1 MFDNPIPLMLAAIL
15 SFISFFQKDFCLYC
29 SVHRKRLISF
39 AAGIS
44 VTYIFLVLLP
54 EVYEGTRHLNQHMFL
69 FILLGFVTFHLIEKH
84 IFQHTNKDKLYH
96 ELTIVH
102 RGSLF
107 IYHVL
112 VGIVIVR
119 LVKENVF
126 TGILFFLPLV
136 FHSAINDIVVHR
148 SHEILHEKNH
158 KLRRQALRKRMM
170 HPIKKL
176 FFASSTIMGV
186 LIALAVAIPPKIGF
200 ALTGLVVGMLFLLV
214 IRETI
219 PPDKEG
225 DATFFAIGVLTYSII
240 IALTWLI

>member
-1 MFDNPIPLMLAAIL
+1 MLDNPIPLMLAAIL
-15 SFISFFQKDFCLYC
+15 SFISFFQEVFCLYC

-44 VTYIFLVLLP
+44 VTYVMIVLLP
-54 EVYEGTRHLNQHMFL
+54 EINQGVYYLDRIMFFFVL
-69 FILLGFVTFHLIEKH
+69 IGFVAFYLIEKH
-84 IFQHTNKDKLYH
+84 VFQHTNRDKLYH

-107 IYHVL
+107 IYHIL

-119 LVKENVF
+119 LVRDNVF
-126 TGILFFLPLV
+126 SGILFFLPLV

-158 KLRRQALRKRMM
+158 KLRRHALRKRLM

-176 FFASSTIMGV
+176 LFASSTIIGV
-186 LIALAVAIPPKIGF
+186 LIALTVAIPPQIGF
-200 ALTGLVVGMLFLLV
+200 AFTGLVAGMLFLLV
-214 IRETI
+214 IRESL
-219 PPDKEG
+219 PADKEG
-225 DATFFAIGVLTYSII
+225 DATFFVIGVVVYSIT
-240 IALTWLI
+240 IAFTWLI